1 MLIVAAATQ
10 QLTLRRAAKFG
21 VEFKEPGKR
30 PELRHVVRKEKALE
44 QAAARAPAGGI
55 NTGFDLYSE
64 VRSLQALPRP
74 FGRSK
79 HCPNPLVLRRWM
91 LRRQGVQD
99 VVSPASHQRLISI
112 PAPLLLRMPVGTC
125 ISCGAESGTCS
136 CSM

>member
-1 MLIVAAATQ
+1 MLVLAETTQ

-64 VRSLQALPRP
+64 VRSLEALPQP
-74 FGRSK
+74 FSDKEVDVAPTGCAGCCFTSLSSALDQQF
-79 HCPNPLVLRRWM
+79 CFPVSCFPVSQDANWDLRREW
-91 LRRQGVQD
+91 R
-99 VVSPASHQRLISI
+99 
-112 PAPLLLRMPVGTC
+112 
-125 ISCGAESGTCS
+125 
-136 CSM
+136 